1 MHASGVLYSWNEWR
15 TAKGREKMS
24 GKYTVGK
31 MWKKIKRNYEV
42 ERVVESEKE
51 WKLAGKKKQRKCK
64 IIITIKNKI

>member
-1 MHASGVLYSWNEWR
+1 
-15 TAKGREKMS
+15 MS

-51 WKLAGKKKQRKCK
+51 
-64 IIITIKNKI
+64 